1 MHILL
6 LKELLLLQIQI
17 ICLIKKIVFT
27 NNATFTSCVLKITNT
42 LIDNVEYL
50 DIVIHMYNLTEYS
63 KNYSKTTGSLWNYYR
78 DKPNSGTEGNINY
91 SIKDSKSFDYKVRI
105 TERLEDNDTEKE
117 VEVGVPL
124 KHFIDIGEH

>member
-17 ICLIKKIVFT
+17 IRLIKKIVFT

-42 LIDNVEYL
+42 LIDNLEYL
-50 DIVIHMYNLTEYS
+50 DIVIPMYNLIEYS

-78 DKPNSGTEGNINY
+78 DKPNSGTLFNQKFKI
-91 SIKDSKSFDYKVRI
+91 F
-105 TERLEDNDTEKE
+105 
-117 VEVGVPL
+117 
-124 KHFIDIGEH
+124 